1 MKKNLQNA
9 DSHLLLS
16 VVILL
21 VIGIVM
27 VYSASSF
34 KAQESFGDSHF
45 FLKKHFLKVLFGLL
59 LMFIVSKVNYKFWLS
74 ISPILLTAS
83 VIILLFILVSSG
95 VSEIRGSKRWIN
107 LGFMNFQPTDLARI
121 SLILF
126 LSMSM
131 GAANYVTP
139 KSAKS
144 FLFHLGVI
152 ACVVGPIMLQP
163 DAGSAMLVGFIALT
177 ILFAAGE
184 KFKYLLILGASTIP
198 FLALIFLRDG
208 YRKVRVMNFIQSIKG
223 ENIDWQ
229 ALQSLIAFGN
239 GHIFGQGLGSSRQK
253 YHFLPDPFTDFIYS
267 IVGEELGLF
276 GTTLVLIVFIVLIWS
291 GIKIALQAQDFQAKI
306 LGFGIATSIGI
317 YAFTNMGVGVNL
329 LPTTGVP
336 MPFLSYGGSSL
347 ITNLLC
353 IGILLNIANE
363 TKQSTQLKP
372 VGKYQPRRRT
382 SAAHA

>member
-1 MKKNLQNA
+1 MKNNIQNA
-9 DSHLLLS
+9 DSHLFLS
-16 VVILL
+16 VIILL

-27 VYSASSF
+27 VYSSSSF
-34 KAQESFGDSHF
+34 KAQESLGDSHF
-45 FLKKHFLKVLFGLL
+45 FLKKHFFKVVAGLL
-59 LMFIVSKVNYKFWLS
+59 IMFIVSKINYNFWLS

-95 VSEIRGSKRWIN
+95 VSEIRGSKRWLN
-107 LGFMNFQPTDLARI
+107 LGFINFQPTDLARM

-126 LSMSM
+126 MSMSL

-139 KSAKS
+139 KSSKS
-144 FLFHLGVI
+144 FFFHLGVI
-152 ACVVGPIMLQP
+152 ACIVGPIMLQP
-163 DAGSAMLVGFIALT
+163 DAGSAILIGFIALT
-177 ILFAAGE
+177 LLFAAGE
-184 KFKYLLILGASTIP
+184 KFRYLLILGATTIP
-198 FLALIFLRDG
+198 FLMMILLRDG
-208 YRKVRVMNFIQSIKG
+208 YQKIRVMKFIQSVKG

-267 IVGEELGLF
+267 IVGEELGLLGATF
-276 GTTLVLIVFIVLIWS
+276 VLIVFIVLIWS
-291 GIKIALQAQDFQAKI
+291 GIKIALQAQDFKAKI
-306 LGFGIATSIGI
+306 LGFGIAISIAV
-317 YAFTNMGVGVNL
+317 YAFTNMGVVLNL

-353 IGILLNIANE
+353 VGILLNIANE
-363 TKQSTQLKP
+363 TKQSGQLKP
-372 VGKYQPRRRT
+372 VGNYQQRRRT
-382 SAAHA
+382 STKYA